1 MNVQPLDMIPNT
13 MDDENDE
20 DENLLSDLDEQ
31 EDLGFDSKPANL
43 PMALTKQVP

>member
-1 MNVQPLDMIPNT
+1 MIPNT
-13 MDDENDE
+13 IDDENDE

-31 EDLGFDSKPANL
+31 ADEELDFDSKPANL